1 MPRSPEPR
9 AGSIP
14 LRSGP
19 CPAAGY
25 PDRPRL
31 PRLETPLW
39 HPRGPSSLAFPG
51 AVRQNPGPG
60 TGTRD
65 SRDDLRT
72 YTITEAADLTGLSR
86 KAIARRVERGSLR
99 SVVRNGR
106 RRIPRSELVRNGL
119 LEDTEKRP
127 PAGSPSSPLLPR
139 PGVGT
144 DLVETGSTEDM
155 LATIFREVLDRF
167 ERQSQEIAQFR
178 ALTVQAESLR
188 LTNELADL
196 RMRLAELE
204 RQPQEQP
211 QPQQPAPQPGPQP
224 PSVTTEL
231 GRRVHELSKQVEE
244 LSQREIWLP
253 PQAASPQQAQAP
265 AQPRPAGPARPPAP
279 QPVPRP
285 VARRPR
291 RFVRTIR
298 FVVEALFI
306 VAVAVIAW
314 QADLPTPAIFVAMAV
329 AWTLVAVIEW
339 FSSERPNRR

>member
-1 MPRSPEPR
+1 LAP
-9 AGSIP
+9 AG
-14 LRSGP
+14 G
-19 CPAAGY
+19 
-25 PDRPRL
+25 
-31 PRLETPLW
+31 
-39 HPRGPSSLAFPG
+39 
-51 AVRQNPGPG
+51 VRQNPVPG
-60 TGTRD
+60 TGKRD
-65 SRDDLRT
+65 SRDTLRT

-127 PAGSPSSPLLPR
+127 PAGGPSSPLQPR

-144 DLVETGSTEDM
+144 DLELTGTTEDM
-155 LATIFREVLDRF
+155 LASLFREVLDRF

-211 QPQQPAPQPGPQP
+211 QQQPQTPPQRPQP

-253 PQAASPQQAQAP
+253 PHASSPQQAQAQP
-265 AQPRPAGPARPPAP
+265 AAPQPRPAGPARTAPPQAA
-279 QPVPRP
+279 PRP
-285 VARRPR
+285 VPRRPR
-291 RFVRTIR
+291 RYVRTIR
-298 FVVEALFI
+298 FIVEALFI

-339 FSSERPNRR
+339 FSSERPVRR

>member
-1 MPRSPEPR
+1 
-9 AGSIP
+9 
-14 LRSGP
+14 
-19 CPAAGY
+19 
-25 PDRPRL
+25 
-31 PRLETPLW
+31 
-39 HPRGPSSLAFPG
+39 
-51 AVRQNPGPG
+51 
-60 TGTRD
+60 
-65 SRDDLRT
+65 LRT

-119 LEDTEKRP
+119 LEETEKRP
-127 PAGSPSSPLLPR
+127 PAGGPSAPLLPR

-144 DLVETGSTEDM
+144 DLAETTSTEDM
-155 LATIFREVLDRF
+155 LATLFREVLDRF

-204 RQPQEQP
+204 RQPQPQPEQQP
-211 QPQQPAPQPGPQP
+211 QTPPHVPQP

-253 PQAASPQQAQAP
+253 PHAASPQQAQAP
-265 AQPRPAGPARPPAP
+265 AQPRPAGPARTAPPQPAP
-279 QPVPRP
+279 RPVPR
-285 VARRPR
+285 RSR
-291 RFVRTIR
+291 RFTRTIR

-306 VAVAVIAW
+306 ISVAVIAW
-314 QADLPTPAIFVAMAV
+314 QAELPTPAIFVAMAL
-329 AWTLVAVIEW
+329 AWTLVAAIEW
-339 FSSERPNRR
+339 LSSERPVRR